1 MERGCGEIEQLIK
14 GRDIVLATVRCC
26 VHLEERLLWQ
36 AVFSYAW
43 HVTHGTRQRQRH
55 YSLHTYFFVY
65 VQLATTSDKSP
76 ASCRP
81 RHVVSGGATF
91 AKLHDIVTSFT
102 LNIGLCLYWCR
113 EWNLHRSFC
122 FWLVCN
128 LNRTPTVL
136 AKRGGSCVYF
146 QESQL
151 AGEPPERLFHIHSVH
166 RYQLCTKYL
175 YASTLL

>member
-1 MERGCGEIEQLIK
+1 MYVPASESLFRDWYKCMMERWACKFLKQQQVYFDNLIRIEQLWNVAAEKLISSSRE
-14 GRDIVLATVRCC
+14 RDIVLATVRCC

-102 LNIGLCLYWCR
+102 LNIGL
-113 EWNLHRSFC
+113 
-122 FWLVCN
+122 
-128 LNRTPTVL
+128 
-136 AKRGGSCVYF
+136 
-146 QESQL
+146 
-151 AGEPPERLFHIHSVH
+151 
-166 RYQLCTKYL
+166 
-175 YASTLL
+175 